1 MTSDGGAHRAARE
14 QGHREAMVLALPAG
28 LLRIR
33 PRRRGSSGG
42 GSGSIGGN
50 AG

>member
-1 MTSDGGAHRAARE
+1 MVGLTAQPVTKAT
-14 QGHREAMVLALPAG
+14 GHREAMVLALPAG